1 MDGSE
6 LIYVPLD
13 GTIDI
18 LTEDGIVQL
27 TCVECFERGNGC
39 TGCYWKRESGK
50 PQYPF
55 CNAIACGDFE
65 RMDEKDVIF
74 QVIKSK

>member
-1 MDGSE
+1 MSGDE
-6 LIYVPLD
+6 PIYVPLD

-18 LTEDGIVQL
+18 LTENGIVHL
-27 TCVECFERGNGC
+27 TCVECFEGGNGC
-39 TGCYWKRESGK
+39 TGCYWKREPGK
-50 PQYPF
+50 PQCPF

-65 RMDEKDVIF
+65 RLDDKSVIF